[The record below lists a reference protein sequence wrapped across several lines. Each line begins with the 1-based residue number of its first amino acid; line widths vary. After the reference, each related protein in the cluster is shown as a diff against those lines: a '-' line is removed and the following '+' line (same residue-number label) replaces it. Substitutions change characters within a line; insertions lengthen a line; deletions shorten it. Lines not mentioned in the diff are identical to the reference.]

1 MTTPP
6 SERASTPSRESEKV
20 SDPIASRP
28 TEQRRSTVVST
39 PKLTLY
45 PTPRPTLELVNSP
58 GKRTETFTTSL
69 GQTVD
74 ATVSG
79 FEDGSLRFDQLVL
92 AINEGERLL
101 GVPYPSPIVTM
112 RRVTEVSGGFCG
124 NNQTNYAPRYAGDS
138 YAIKPESTDG
148 QGWTG

>member
-1 MTTPP
+1 M
-6 SERASTPSRESEKV
+6 
-20 SDPIASRP
+20 
-28 TEQRRSTVVST
+28 
-39 PKLTLY
+39 
-45 PTPRPTLELVNSP
+45 ELVNSP

-138 YAIKPESTDG
+138 YAIKLDFTQNPGKVMDDITFVRSHWWLVSEGFSLSTANSDV
-148 QGWTG
+148 QKLPATLYHRIADSLAYAA